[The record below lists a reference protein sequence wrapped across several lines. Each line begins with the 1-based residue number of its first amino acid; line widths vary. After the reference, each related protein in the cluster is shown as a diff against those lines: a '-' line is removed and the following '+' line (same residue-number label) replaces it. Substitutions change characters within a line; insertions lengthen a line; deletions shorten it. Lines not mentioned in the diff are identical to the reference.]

1 MGLRACIFVCVCVC
15 VCLCVRET
23 GSPRGSCVSQSQPGI
38 HWRTNCQSRGHE
50 IKTHHQGKKG
60 EKKVRGRRRRRRRRR
75 WRRRRVVVVEE
86 KQRIIKMQGRTGHNR
101 LAI

>member
-1 MGLRACIFVCVCVC
+1 M
-15 VCLCVRET
+15 
-23 GSPRGSCVSQSQPGI
+23 RG
-38 HWRTNCQSRGHE
+38 
-50 IKTHHQGKKG
+50 
-60 EKKVRGRRRRRRRRR
+60 RRRRRR